1 MGNFEEGMADRDVPE
16 KIVFSFI
23 SWAKT
28 EIDLCLWDSLDFQV
42 FLVSWFS
49 EYGWSEKNICFPVLE
64 VQLFFPSKVMNIYNL
79 QQCQQWPFPFIFR
92 QHWHLPICK

>member
-42 FLVSWFS
+42 FLVSWFR
-49 EYGWSEKNICFPVLE
+49 
-64 VQLFFPSKVMNIYNL
+64 SKGGRRKTFVFL
-79 QQCQQWPFPFIFR
+79 S
-92 QHWHLPICK
+92 